1 MRHVQTTTAIWRT
14 ATEHRDANA
23 LGECLAADVTL
34 ISPLTG
40 AFRFEGR
47 ERVHEV
53 FTAAFEVIEE
63 IRFHTEVGDDSVR
76 ALFFRGRCARQPLEE
91 AQLLRFD
98 QAGLIHQLTLF
109 GRPLPGVTAVMAA
122 IGPRLLHQQSRPV
135 AARLIGMA
143 TRPLATLTRLG
154 ERHVVPIA
162 DPARAKANRGRRS
175 GAAVSDRRALSGG
188 CQRRSGA
195 YPGD

>member
-1 MRHVQTTTAIWRT
+1 MTSDVQRTTATWRA

-23 LGECLAADVTL
+23 LRGCLAADVTL

-40 AFRFEGR
+40 AFQFVGR
-47 ERVHEV
+47 EQVHEV
-53 FTAAFEVIEE
+53 FAAAFEVIEE
-63 IRFHTEVGDDSVR
+63 IRFHTEVGDNSIR
-76 ALFFRGRCARQPLEE
+76 ALFFRGRCAGQPLEE

-98 QAGLIHQLTLF
+98 PAGLIHELTLF

-122 IGPRLLHQQSRPV
+122 IGPRLLHRQHRPA
-135 AARLIGMA
+135 AARLIGLA

-162 DPARAKANRGRRS
+162 DPARATGR
-175 GAAVSDRRALSGG
+175 
-188 CQRRSGA
+188 
-195 YPGD
+195 PGSNLR